1 MKQIT
6 RQVWLTALIM
16 ICGWLFTSWVR
27 AGYSFDVT
35 KMKLGLEDLP
45 LEFIGYQGSDI
56 DIDDDISKL
65 LDADSSLNREYVG
78 PNGTSITIH
87 GSAWIR
93 PEAIAYV
100 APHPPTVCY
109 PNAGW
114 TQRDLRVVEMKTS
127 FGTIPIQLVSFQK
140 GGFNC
145 VVAFWYQMG
154 ENYFTTSGEARK
166 VHRSLWGKKEWP
178 FSIKFMLQIQAPD
191 IDDAIPNLEPFAI
204 ELLEWSRNL

>member
-78 PNGTSITIH
+78 PNGT
-87 GSAWIR
+87 
-93 PEAIAYV
+93 
-100 APHPPTVCY
+100 
-109 PNAGW
+109 
-114 TQRDLRVVEMKTS
+114 
-127 FGTIPIQLVSFQK
+127 
-140 GGFNC
+140 
-145 VVAFWYQMG
+145 
-154 ENYFTTSGEARK
+154 
-166 VHRSLWGKKEWP
+166 
-178 FSIKFMLQIQAPD
+178 
-191 IDDAIPNLEPFAI
+191 
-204 ELLEWSRNL
+204 